1 MSSPI
6 RKSTMTDSEGFTS
19 PRTDPFAIGPD
30 PLSDSEEEEDERAP
44 STIKRSHRAPRPS
57 ILSNL
62 EDSIPPDDILQSSTY
77 RDADSYAEGRTST
90 VKGQSRDF
98 EAGNADDEDD
108 DPPASIMYESEKET
122 THTYPEVEAAALDNE
137 QSRSN
142 SGADRHVAN
151 RNSLDFVRR
160 DMAREDVSSPFIN
173 NEDEIETGQK
183 RSDRDLGSS
192 STPQPYERSRMR
204 FSSGGKTSAV
214 MSNSRLSGSGG
225 SNSPPITPQAPIA
238 HPSPVRGRGSKPAR
252 SAVTTSTS
260 MSTFR
265 SNSASPPPDLLES
278 GSISSDLESLELGN
292 AGRRS
297 GRKSK
302 VVDRTAERPLLPVPV
317 TAPQVSPFRDPL
329 PEAGPSRT
337 YDRYGTE
344 VDVDDAFDRPDA
356 RDDINGKTEAD
367 STSRT
372 ERKKRH
378 RRRHKDKDTT
388 RSRHDARS
396 DSRGGSER
404 SRSGSKWMK
413 QAGKNLSE
421 RERALWIWVNVV
433 DLDGYLQEVR
443 SVPSR
448 AWYSF

>member
-62 EDSIPPDDILQSSTY
+62 EDSTPPDDILQPSTY

-90 VKGQSRDF
+90 VKGQSRDY

-122 THTYPEVEAAALDNE
+122 NQTYPQAESSGVGNE

-142 SGADRHVAN
+142 YRADRHIAN
-151 RNSLDFVRR
+151 RNSLDVVRR
-160 DMAREDVSSPFIN
+160 DMERGDASSPFIN
-173 NEDEIETGQK
+173 SIENEVETGQI

-192 STPQPYERSRMR
+192 STPQPYERSRTR
-204 FSSGGKTSAV
+204 FSSGSKTSAV
-214 MSNSRLSGSGG
+214 ISNSRLSGSSG
-225 SNSPPITPQAPIA
+225 SNSPPRTPQAPIA
-238 HPSPVRGRGSKPAR
+238 HSSPVRGRGNKPTR
-252 SAVTTSTS
+252 STMTTSTS

-292 AGRRS
+292 GGRRS

-317 TAPQVSPFRDPL
+317 TAPQATPFRDSL
-329 PEAGPSRT
+329 PEAGPSRA
-337 YDRYGTE
+337 YDRYE
-344 VDVDDAFDRPDA
+344 MEANVDDAFNRPDA
-356 RDDINGKTEAD
+356 RDDINSKAEAG

-378 RRRHKDKDTT
+378 RRRHKDKDAT

-396 DSRGGSER
+396 DSRGGSEG
-404 SRSGSKWMK
+404 SRSESKWMK

-443 SVPSR
+443 FGPSR
-448 AWYSF
+448 A